1 MCCADYRVDC
11 DGDTDGDGNRILHR
25 ILTSK
30 GACSTCRLPFL
41 IVIEKMNTTKNL
53 FQYKEHSID
62 GEPVVVFG
70 LATGQ
75 ADPQI
80 FEDWDDGFDVFAFD
94 GVSAVTIISIRF
106 IRSLR

>member
-1 MCCADYRVDC
+1 M
-11 DGDTDGDGNRILHR
+11 
-25 ILTSK
+25 
-30 GACSTCRLPFL
+30 

-70 LATGQ
+70 LAAGQ
-75 ADPQI
+75 ADSQV
-80 FEDWDDGFDVFAFD
+80 FEDRDDGFDVFAFD